1 MCAPVVHG
9 CTCKREHGAWKRS
22 CRKGGKERGK
32 EGRRGGLLM
41 KKVENER
48 DSDGGNDGARRR
60 EKEGNGEATGRTGRR
75 GGQTADN
82 LAFIMCHRAV
92 LVQHLHSHTRWI

>member
-1 MCAPVVHG
+1 MRACRAWMHVQKGTRRLEVVLQ
-9 CTCKREHGAWKRS
+9 
-22 CRKGGKERGK
+22 ERG
-32 EGRRGGLLM
+32 ERGEEGGLLM

-48 DSDGGNDGARRR
+48 DRDGGNDGARRR